1 MKNKVGHDFLLNNKN
16 HSLPSKGTAKT
27 HLDRFCFGPN
37 GSQLGKLG
45 QQPNPLR
52 NAANKSAL

>member
-16 HSLPSKGTAKT
+16 HSLPSKGKRKHTWIGFASVKRLPAKT
-27 HLDRFCFGPN
+27 
-37 GSQLGKLG
+37 SWG